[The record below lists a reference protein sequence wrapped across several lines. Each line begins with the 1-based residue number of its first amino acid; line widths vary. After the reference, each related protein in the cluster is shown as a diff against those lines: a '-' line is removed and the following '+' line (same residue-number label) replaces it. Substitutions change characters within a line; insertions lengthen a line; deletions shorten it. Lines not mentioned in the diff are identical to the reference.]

1 MPAAMSARAVK
12 RKIRSVG
19 NIKKIT
25 RAMQMV
31 SAAKLKKVQLR
42 LMELRPY
49 SDKIVEFM
57 KGLAS
62 QVGELDYPLFT
73 PRAEVKAIG
82 VVVVMA
88 DKGLCGGYNSNM
100 MRHVQKFLDA
110 KKKPAKIIAIG
121 KKAVDWFKKQG
132 VEMKAQFQGLPTD
145 LPFSQIKSMAKTLV
159 DLYESGEV
167 DEVHLLFTRYV
178 NAITF
183 RPGDL
188 KFLPIEA
195 APADKGAKKAA
206 LSHEYE
212 FEPEPAKILAK
223 LTPRY
228 VEVSFHRLI
237 LESMSS
243 EHAARM
249 NAMRNATDSASD
261 IISSLTLQ
269 YNNARQAGITKELLD
284 IVGGAEALKG

>member
-1 MPAAMSARAVK
+1 MPAVQSARAVK
-12 RKIRSVG
+12 RKIRAVG

-31 SAAKLKKVQLR
+31 SAAKLKKVQQR

-49 SDKIVEFM
+49 SDKIVEFL
-57 KGLAS
+57 KGLSS
-62 QVGELDYPLFT
+62 QVANLDFPLFKA
-73 PRAEVKAIG
+73 RESVKQIG
-82 VVVVMA
+82 VVVFMA
-88 DKGLCGGYNSNM
+88 DKGLCGSYNANM
-100 MRHVQKFLDA
+100 MRYVQKFLDEQ
-110 KKKPAKIIAIG
+110 KKPHKVVAIG
-121 KKAVDWFKKQG
+121 RKAVDWFKKQD
-132 VEMKAQFQGLPTD
+132 VKLEAEYIQLPTEV
-145 LPFSQIKSMAKTLV
+145 PFSRIREMTKVVV
-159 DLYESGEV
+159 DLFLAGGC
-167 DEVHLLFTRYV
+167 DEVYLLFTRYV

-183 RPGDL
+183 KPGHV

-195 APADKGAKKAA
+195 AAAPAGAKPAA
-206 LSHEYE
+206 PIEYE
-212 FEPEPAKILAK
+212 FEPEPAKILEK
-223 LTPRY
+223 LLPRY
-228 VEVSFHRLI
+228 IEVAFHRLI

-261 IISSLTLQ
+261 LISSLTLL

>member
-1 MPAAMSARAVK
+1 MPAILSTRAIK
-12 RKIRSVG
+12 RKVRSVS

-31 SAAKLKKVQLR
+31 SAAKLKKVQVR
-42 LMELRPY
+42 LTELRPY

-57 KGLAS
+57 TGLAG
-62 QVGELDYPLFT
+62 QVGDMQYPLFT
-73 PRAEVKAIG
+73 PRAEVKKIG
-82 VVVVMA
+82 VVVFMA
-88 DKGLCGGYNSNM
+88 DKGLCGSYNSNM
-100 MRHVQKFLDA
+100 ARHVQKFLDA
-110 KKKPAKIIAIG
+110 KKKPYEVIAVG
-121 KKAVDWFKKQG
+121 KKAVEGFKKNNIP
-132 VEMKAQFQGLPTD
+132 MKSQYQGLPTD
-145 LPFSQIKSMAKTLV
+145 LPFSQIKAMSKELV
-159 DLYESGEV
+159 DWFLSGQV

-183 RPGDL
+183 QPGDV
-188 KFLPIEA
+188 KFLPIQPP
-195 APADKGAKKAA
+195 APKEGEKPKAV
-206 LSHEYE
+206 LDYE
-212 FEPEPAKILAK
+212 FEPEPAALLDR

-228 VEVSFHRLI
+228 VEVSFHRLL

-261 IISSLTLQ
+261 IITSLTLQ

>member
-1 MPAAMSARAVK
+1 MAAILSVRAIK
-12 RKIRSVG
+12 RKVRSVG

-31 SAAKLKKVQLR
+31 SAAKLKKVQAR

-49 SDKIVEFM
+49 SDKIREFLQ
-57 KGLAS
+57 GLAS
-62 QVGELDYPLFT
+62 QVKDLNYPLFQ
-73 PRAEVKAIG
+73 PREKVKKIG
-82 VVVVMA
+82 IVVVMA
-88 DKGLCGGYNSNM
+88 DKGLCGSYNSNM
-100 MRHVQKFLDA
+100 IRHVQRFLDEQ
-110 KKKPAKIIAIG
+110 KKPYLAVAVG
-121 KKAVDWFKKQG
+121 KKSAEWFRKQQIAL
-132 VEMKAQFQGLPTD
+132 KAEYLQLPTEV
-145 LPFSQIKSMAKTLV
+145 PFSQIKAMTKQLV
-159 DLYESGEV
+159 DLFVSGEV

-178 NAITF
+178 NAMTF
-183 RPGDL
+183 KPGSV

-195 APADKGAKKAA
+195 EKQDAK

-212 FEPEPAKILAK
+212 FEPEPARILDK
-223 LTPRY
+223 LIPRY
-228 VEVSFHRLI
+228 VEVSFHRLL

-261 IISSLTLQ
+261 LISALTLQ
-269 YNNARQAGITKELLD
+269 YNNARQAGITRELLD

>member
-1 MPAAMSARAVK
+1 MPAALSARAVK

-62 QVGELDYPLFT
+62 QVGELDFPLFT
-73 PRAEVKAIG
+73 PRAEVKTIG
-82 VVVVMA
+82 IVVVMA
-88 DKGLCGGYNSNM
+88 DKGLCGSYNSNM
-100 MRHVQKFLDA
+100 MRHVQRFLDA
-110 KKKPAKIIAIG
+110 KKKPYKAIAVG
-121 KKAVDWFKKQG
+121 KKAVDWFRKQG
-132 VEMKAQFQGLPTD
+132 VELKAAYQGLPTD
-145 LPFSQIKSMAKTLV
+145 LPFSQIKSMARALV
-159 DLYESGEV
+159 EMYESGEV

-183 RPGDL
+183 QPGDV

-195 APADKGAKKAA
+195 ASPGKEQAK
-206 LSHEYE
+206 LSHEYD
-212 FEPEPAKILAK
+212 FEPEPAQILAR

-261 IISSLTLQ
+261 IISALTLQ

>member
-1 MPAAMSARAVK
+1 
-12 RKIRSVG
+12 
-19 NIKKIT
+19 
-25 RAMQMV
+25 
-31 SAAKLKKVQLR
+31 
-42 LMELRPY
+42 
-49 SDKIVEFM
+49 
-57 KGLAS
+57 
-62 QVGELDYPLFT
+62 
-73 PRAEVKAIG
+73 
-82 VVVVMA
+82 
-88 DKGLCGGYNSNM
+88 
-100 MRHVQKFLDA
+100 LDA
-110 KKKPAKIIAIG
+110 KKKPYKAIAIG
-121 KKAVDWFKKQG
+121 KKAVDWFRKQG
-132 VEMKAQFQGLPTD
+132 VELQAQYQGLPTD

-167 DEVHLLFTRYV
+167 DEVHLLFTRYM

-183 RPGDL
+183 QPGDV

-195 APADKGAKKAA
+195 APAGAAEKAK
-206 LSHEYE
+206 LSHEYD
-212 FEPEPAKILAK
+212 FEPEPAQILAK

>member
-1 MPAAMSARAVK
+1 MPAVQSARSVK
-12 RKIRSVG
+12 RKIRAVG

-31 SAAKLKKVQLR
+31 SAAKLKKVQQR

-49 SDKIVEFM
+49 ADKIVEFL
-57 KGLAS
+57 KGLSA
-62 QVGELDYPLFT
+62 QVKDLDFPLFKA
-73 PRAEVKAIG
+73 RDQVKQIG

-88 DKGLCGGYNSNM
+88 DKGLCGSYNANM
-100 MRHVQKFLDA
+100 MRYVQRFLDEQ
-110 KKKPAKIIAIG
+110 KKPHKIVAVG
-121 KKAVDWFKKQG
+121 RKSVDWFRKQD
-132 VEMKAQFQGLPTD
+132 VKLEAEYVQLPTEV
-145 LPFSQIKSMAKTLV
+145 PFSQIKAMTKVVV
-159 DLYESGEV
+159 DLFLHGGC
-167 DEVHLLFTRYV
+167 DEVYLLFTRYV

-183 RPGDL
+183 KPGHL
-188 KFLPIEA
+188 KFLPIEPQA
-195 APADKGAKKAA
+195 GK
-206 LSHEYE
+206 LSHEYD
-212 FEPEPAKILAK
+212 FEPEPAKILEK
-223 LTPRY
+223 LLPRY
-228 VEVSFHRLI
+228 IEVSFHRLI

-261 IISSLTLQ
+261 LISSLTLL

>member
-1 MPAAMSARAVK
+1 MPAVQSARAVK
-12 RKIRSVG
+12 RKIRAVG

-31 SAAKLKKVQLR
+31 SAAKLKKVQQR

-49 SDKIVEFM
+49 SDKIVEFL
-57 KGLAS
+57 KGLSA
-62 QVGELDYPLFT
+62 QVANLDFPLFK
-73 PRAEVKAIG
+73 PRDSVKQIG
-82 VVVVMA
+82 VVVFMA
-88 DKGLCGGYNSNM
+88 DKGLCGSYNANM
-100 MRHVQKFLDA
+100 MRYVQKFLDEQ
-110 KKKPAKIIAIG
+110 KKPHKVVAIG
-121 KKAVDWFKKQG
+121 RKSVDWFRKQDVK
-132 VEMKAQFQGLPTD
+132 VEAEYVQLPTEV
-145 LPFSQIKSMAKTLV
+145 PFAKIREMTKVVV
-159 DLYESGEV
+159 DLFLTGGC
-167 DEVHLLFTRYV
+167 DEVYLLFTRYV

-183 RPGDL
+183 KPGHV

-195 APADKGAKKAA
+195 SAAKEGAKLA
-206 LSHEYE
+206 HEYE
-212 FEPEPAKILAK
+212 FEPSPAEILAK
-223 LTPRY
+223 LLPRY
-228 VEVSFHRLI
+228 IEVSFHRLI

-261 IISSLTLQ
+261 LISSLTLL